1 MEGISMKEW
10 MAILAQD
17 TPATPAKESVAGGD
31 QNNTSTITTE
41 SGTSIS
47 GVADPTTDGGQ
58 EQRPGIDPLWMFA
71 LMGLVFYFLMIR
83 PNQKKQ
89 KAQKEMLNAVKKH
102 DKIKTIGGIFGTVLD
117 VKDDFV
123 VIKID
128 ETNNTKMHIS
138 RSAIGTVL
146 VDDDKK

>member
-1 MEGISMKEW
+1 MKEW

-17 TPATPAKESVAGGD
+17 TPATAAKQVPVTGEQSNTEIEATENGTLTSGVEDPIAGD
-31 QNNTSTITTE
+31 Q
-41 SGTSIS
+41 
-47 GVADPTTDGGQ
+47 APRQ
-58 EQRPGIDPLWMFA
+58 EVNPIWMFA

-89 KAQKEMLNAVKKH
+89 KAQKEMLGGVKKH

-117 VKDDFV
+117 VKDDYV
-123 VIKID
+123 VLKID
-128 ETNNTKMHIS
+128 ETNNTKMHIA

-146 VDDDKK
+146 EDNTKK